1 MKWPICSRNR
11 LNNGFYG
18 TVDTN
23 YLVGWKELHVF
34 CVFIISYL
42 LLIHIQ
48 WQSGQCS
55 SYVLCCRHLSVIM
68 WIPVNPT
75 ALFCFQANFHKSL
88 QDPVQY
94 NAPWGFKKKRT
105 STFCHLS
112 LCTACIWF
120 ITTGVTFL
128 VDTPALFLIGYI
140 GSGHACNVVLQRF
153 PPCATI
159 RLINYLGPVYKPGIE
174 ILYHLPMFSV
184 EFEAVKTDRFVCSLP
199 PIYFPKIKKKKKSD
213 R

>member
-94 NAPWGFKKKRT
+94 NAPWGFKKKKNKHILSPIIVYRLYMIHYYGSYIFRWHSCIIPHWLYRLWT
-105 STFCHLS
+105 CLQRGTAAISS
-112 LCTACIWF
+112 LCNHQIDKLPRPSVQARNRNTLPSSYVFSWIWSSENWQVCLLV
-120 ITTGVTFL
+120 TT
-128 VDTPALFLIGYI
+128 
-140 GSGHACNVVLQRF
+140 
-153 PPCATI
+153 
-159 RLINYLGPVYKPGIE
+159 YLLSK
-174 ILYHLPMFSV
+174 
-184 EFEAVKTDRFVCSLP
+184 D
-199 PIYFPKIKKKKKSD
+199 
-213 R
+213 